1 MSDVFTPIPNN
12 DAFADFADG
21 VSARVQRVGVNLAS
35 DRVNLTLPNGTKL
48 TWPMENLRALPDQAD
63 RESLVL
69 TNTDMPLARLYLRDT
84 ALSGV
89 IRQAAPNL
97 HRRAPVENIGR
108 LLKWGV
114 AAFASVAL
122 IVFVLVPVMADQLAR
137 YLPPEGEKALGDTT
151 FEQIRKVLDDTGFEP
166 VRVCETTTGTAAMQ
180 TMLTR
185 LNPDAD
191 LPYDIQVTVLDHEM
205 VNAFALPGGRIVFF
219 RGLIDEAQSAEE
231 VAAVFAHEIGHVVN
245 RDPTRDAL
253 RSAGSI
259 GVLGLLFG
267 DFAGGTVVLFLAN
280 RLINA
285 TYSQKAEAGADTYA
299 HDLMTRA
306 GLSPASLGTMF
317 LRLKA
322 KYGEKDGLVAHF
334 ASHPQLSERI
344 ERSLAAAQDVIV
356 TQPIL
361 SAQEWSGLQKICGRP
376 RPPAPSS
383 DGGDKDAKEK

>member
-1 MSDVFTPIPNN
+1 MSNTFAPLPNN

-21 VSARVQRVGVNLAS
+21 VSARIQRVGVNLAS
-35 DRVNLTLPNGTKL
+35 DRVNLTLPDGKKL
-48 TWPMENLRALPDQAD
+48 TWPMESLRALPDQAD

-69 TNTDMPLARLYLRDT
+69 TSTDMPLARLYLRDT

-89 IRQAAPNL
+89 VRQAAANL
-97 HRRAPVENIGR
+97 HRRPPVENIGR

-151 FEQIRKVLDDTGFEP
+151 FEQIRNVLDDTGFEP
-166 VRVCETTTGTAAMQ
+166 IRVCETTAGTAAMQ
-180 TMLTR
+180 TMLAR
-185 LNPDAD
+185 LNPVAD

-219 RGLIDEAQSAEE
+219 RGLINEAQSAEE

-285 TYSQKAEAGADTYA
+285 TYSQKAEAGADSYA
-299 HDLMTRA
+299 HGLMTQA

-322 KYGEKDGLVAHF
+322 RYGEQEGLVAHF
-334 ASHPQLSERI
+334 AAHPQLSERI
-344 ERSLAAAQDVIV
+344 ERSLAAAQEVVV

-361 SAQEWSGLQKICGRP
+361 SAQEWSGLRNICGRT
-376 RPPAPSS
+376 AAAEQPS
-383 DGGDKDAKEK
+383 GGGAKDNKEK